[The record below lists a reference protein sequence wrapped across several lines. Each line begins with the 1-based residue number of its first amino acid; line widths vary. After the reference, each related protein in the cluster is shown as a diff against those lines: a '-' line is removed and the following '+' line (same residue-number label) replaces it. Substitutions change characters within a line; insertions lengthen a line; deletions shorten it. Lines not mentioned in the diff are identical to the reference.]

1 MQCSTQNL
9 SANDKESL
17 YEEEKNF
24 GSHMQYI
31 FDEEPYVTD
40 FEISP
45 GLIQFSIKHN
55 EDVIDVFDGM
65 LIEFNK
71 GLEFSSLKSKN
82 WCPFTCRPIILQVGE
97 CKYCVLFESINQ
109 DCIDLL
115 KNIKSVEDIS
125 LEEK

>member
-1 MQCSTQNL
+1 
-9 SANDKESL
+9 
-17 YEEEKNF
+17 
-24 GSHMQYI
+24 MQYI

-45 GLIQFSIKHN
+45 GLIQFYIKHN
-55 EDVIDVFDGM
+55 EDVTDVFDEM
-65 LIEFNK
+65 LIEFNE

-82 WCPFTCRPIILQVGE
+82 WRLFACRPINLQVGE
-97 CKYCVLFESINQ
+97 YKYCVLFESINQ